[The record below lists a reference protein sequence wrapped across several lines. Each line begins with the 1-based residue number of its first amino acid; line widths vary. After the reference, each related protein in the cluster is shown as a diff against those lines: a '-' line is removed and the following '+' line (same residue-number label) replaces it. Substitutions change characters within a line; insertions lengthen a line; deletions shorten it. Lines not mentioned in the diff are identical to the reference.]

1 MNNYSSQTINPRDFK
16 NYHFIHSAKLPET
29 SGSLSFDLDFDT
41 SPTEELVLITCG
53 IFDRTVEID
62 NFRNFRVT

>member
-1 MNNYSSQTINPRDFK
+1 MNNYSSQTINPREFK